1 MAETVGSSFWG
12 LSTFKYANY
21 IDFTGFSFCREKW
34 WNTCFRLACSTPAP
48 VGNVEQEFPST
59 KNGLLYISGFSG
71 ETKVLS
77 RHITALQKWTF
88 VFLRVCFVAGSHS
101 AYVCACQVPHFLEA
115 SGSYNPK
122 SAPKKAGWVP

>member
-59 KNGLLYISGFSG
+59 KLTFVHFRFSG
-71 ETKVLS
+71 ETKVS
-77 RHITALQKWTF
+77 SHHPSTKWTL
-88 VFLRVCFVAGSHS
+88 VFLRACFVPGSHS
-101 AYVCACQVPHFLEA
+101 AYVCSCQVPHFVEPVVLIIL
-115 SGSYNPK
+115 K
-122 SAPKKAGWVP
+122 MHQKKAGWVR